1 MQQASGMSSTAQ
13 LVGAYV
19 TAEAANF
26 ELFNQV
32 AGINTQAA
40 QLQDLIVQQQLLIG
54 RLRLAQR
61 LHPTCDHHHQTLP
74 VQLQGMPGSGAS
86 RYTLAEGKCYAAY
99 LSHLVALG
107 LVSMML
113 LCKIAKPVG
122 LVDRTEMRKTDCF
135 GKTRLVLHVPSSS

>member
-1 MQQASGMSSTAQ
+1 MQQAGGMNSTAQ

-54 RLRLAQR
+54 RLR
-61 LHPTCDHHHQTLP
+61 
-74 VQLQGMPGSGAS
+74 
-86 RYTLAEGKCYAAY
+86 
-99 LSHLVALG
+99 
-107 LVSMML
+107 
-113 LCKIAKPVG
+113 
-122 LVDRTEMRKTDCF
+122 
-135 GKTRLVLHVPSSS
+135 